1 MKTLVTVMNW
11 SLHRV
16 SRRAG
21 DLRVPLTE
29 EGNKSPTHRK
39 SEEGTKGGKCP
50 MTSSD
55 TSTPELRVSPPE
67 LKDHLTR
74 NIRGA
79 G

>member
-1 MKTLVTVMNW
+1 MKTLVTVMNC

-21 DLRVPLTE
+21 DLSIPLTE

-39 SEEGTKGGKCP
+39 SEKGTKRGKCP

-55 TSTPELRVSPPE
+55 TSSPESRVSLPE

-74 NIRGA
+74 NTRGA
-79 G
+79 A